1 MKARCAHDKPRRLR
15 IPRIVTPAV
24 NPCGHSALNRRDMM
38 MESKPMIRPL
48 PLTRLL
54 VPVLLVLGVAACHQE
69 GPAERA
75 GRSIDRAGQNLRD
88 AVDPPQ
94 GPAERAGRTVDR
106 ALQ

>member
-1 MKARCAHDKPRRLR
+1 MRPPRAEQGD
-15 IPRIVTPAV
+15 VMT
-24 NPCGHSALNRRDMM
+24 N
-38 MESKPMIRPL
+38 EKPMTRSL

-54 VPVLLVLGVAACHQE
+54 LPALLLLGVAACHQE

-88 AVDPPQ
+88 AVDPPH